1 MGVHTRVGHRI
12 VSRVRSAIQDRQK
25 TDFKIRTNVVEKRK
39 QSTMGIVIVRLAFC
53 TNARKVCDNMV
64 RLVRFTDGG
73 EARVGVELSDGGDVA
88 DVTKV
93 ID

>member
-1 MGVHTRVGHRI
+1 
-12 VSRVRSAIQDRQK
+12 
-25 TDFKIRTNVVEKRK
+25 
-39 QSTMGIVIVRLAFC
+39 MGIVIVGLAFC

-73 EARVGVELSDGGDVA
+73 EARVGVELSDGGDVG

>member
-1 MGVHTRVGHRI
+1 MHSSGDSFLQKEALIRVLWVLSKCVKWMR
-12 VSRVRSAIQDRQK
+12 
-25 TDFKIRTNVVEKRK
+25 E
-39 QSTMGIVIVRLAFC
+39 
-53 TNARKVCDNMV
+53 ARKVCDNMV